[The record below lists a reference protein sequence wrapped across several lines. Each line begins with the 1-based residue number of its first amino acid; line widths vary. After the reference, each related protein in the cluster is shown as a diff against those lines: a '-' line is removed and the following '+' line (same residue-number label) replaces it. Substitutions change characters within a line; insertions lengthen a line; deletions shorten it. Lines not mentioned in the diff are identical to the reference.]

1 MHLGVPQHHL
11 HGVHLTVLTLRWPL
25 PILEPKGAHMDD
37 ILTMDEIRSH
47 CDVEWVL
54 VEDPELTPELKV
66 VRGKVVWHSKERDEV
81 YGKLLELRPKHA
93 ACLFTGPLPKDMEY
107 VL

>member
-37 ILTMDEIRSH
+37 ILTMDEIRSRYAAAI
-47 CDVEWVL
+47 DRVSFGL
-54 VEDPELTPELKV
+54 RGGGRSAELAG
-66 VRGKVVWHSKERDEV
+66 RIR
-81 YGKLLELRPKHA
+81 A
-93 ACLFTGPLPKDMEY
+93 I
-107 VL
+107 

>member
-1 MHLGVPQHHL
+1 
-11 HGVHLTVLTLRWPL
+11 
-25 PILEPKGAHMDD
+25 MDD

-66 VRGKVVWHSKERDEV
+66 VRGKVVWHSKDRDEV
-81 YGKLLELRPKHA
+81 YRKLLELRPRHA
-93 ACLFTGPLPKDMEY
+93 ACLYTGPLPKDMEY
-107 VL
+107 VLYGRAGPGADPVHSPLLPVAARCYTVAW